1 MDYSLLV
8 GVVRR
13 KFEVMD
19 RNTSSLQTCPETST
33 NDIFQRDAD
42 GGMHAAV
49 VEGPGTY
56 YMGIIDVLQEWNWEK
71 KLERFFKIY
80 FKWMDPDGLS
90 AISPQR
96 YVERFMK
103 RCVVEVFDGL
113 YVSDDDF
120 NPKMRN
126 IHGTFRQP
134 SRAYFHDDDH
144 FFDGGGDM
152 VGGAGGGVVDDDG
165 GERGRATGGV
175 GEEDL
180 SNSSLQ
186 LSVDRFRSTTGID
199 RRFSAAP
206 LDNGNHSLQMIT
218 ARGQFKDKD
227 RPSTGS
233 GSGSVAS
240 WALEEGLQTEL
251 E

>member
-19 RNTSSLQTCPETST
+19 RNTSLQSYPETST
-33 NDIFQRDAD
+33 TDVFQRDAD

-90 AISPQR
+90 AAPPQK
-96 YVERFMK
+96 YVDRFMK

-113 YVSDDDF
+113 YVSDNDF

-126 IHGTFRQP
+126 IHGTYRQP
-134 SRAYFHDDDH
+134 SRAIFQDDD
-144 FFDGGGDM
+144 
-152 VGGAGGGVVDDDG
+152 
-165 GERGRATGGV
+165 
-175 GEEDL
+175 
-180 SNSSLQ
+180 
-186 LSVDRFRSTTGID
+186 LSVGRVVEGQEGIPSDSSSQSNADRFRSTTGID

-206 LDNGNHSLQMIT
+206 LDNGSNSLQMIT
-218 ARGQFKDKD
+218 ARGLFKD
-227 RPSTGS
+227 RTSTES
-233 GSGSVAS
+233 GSGGGVDRGIVTGHSS
-240 WALEEGLQTEL
+240 YLDSLEEGLQTEL
-251 E
+251 TEQESAH

>member
-1 MDYSLLV
+1 MDYSLLI

-19 RNTSSLQTCPETST
+19 RATSLHSSSPEFSSP
-33 NDIFQRDAD
+33 DVFQRDAD

-80 FKWMDPDGLS
+80 FKWMDGDGLS
-90 AISPQR
+90 AAPPQQ
-96 YVERFMK
+96 YVDRFMK

-113 YVSDDDF
+113 YMSDSDF

-126 IHGTFRQP
+126 LHGGYRGHGG
-134 SRAYFHDDDH
+134 SRAVAAAAANAISGHDLD
-144 FFDGGGDM
+144 
-152 VGGAGGGVVDDDG
+152 
-165 GERGRATGGV
+165 
-175 GEEDL
+175 GEETRNEDSVIEDENSLAL
-180 SNSSLQ
+180 SA
-186 LSVDRFRSTTGID
+186 DRFRATTGID

-206 LDNGNHSLQMIT
+206 LDNCSPLLQTAASSAPHSN
-218 ARGQFKDKD
+218 R
-227 RPSTGS
+227 STHTGGTS
-233 GSGSVAS
+233 GGHSRLDL
-240 WALEEGLQTEL
+240 LEEGKRESEL
-251 E
+251 VERGS

>member
-19 RNTSSLQTCPETST
+19 RNTSLQSCPETST
-33 NDIFQRDAD
+33 IDVFQRDAD

-90 AISPQR
+90 AAPPQK
-96 YVERFMK
+96 YVDRFMK

-113 YVSDDDF
+113 YVSDNDF

-126 IHGTFRQP
+126 IHGAFRQP
-134 SRAYFHDDDH
+134 SRAIFQDDEL
-144 FFDGGGDM
+144 F
-152 VGGAGGGVVDDDG
+152 VGKVVEG
-165 GERGRATGGV
+165 Q
-175 GEEDL
+175 EEGIPSD
-180 SNSSLQ
+180 SSSQ
-186 LSVDRFRSTTGID
+186 LNADRFRSTTGID

-206 LDNGNHSLQMIT
+206 LDNGNNSLQMIT
-218 ARGQFKDKD
+218 ARGPKD
-227 RPSTGS
+227 RTSTGS
-233 GSGSVAS
+233 GSSGGGIVIGNSSQYDDTAS

-251 E
+251 T